1 MPGFSLAQFP
11 RLSGRI
17 TRSCGSQWGCL
28 MTDTRIESIR
38 KALGLTEE
46 ARERNAR
53 HSLDGALIEIE
64 RNGGRA
70 DTDCLQTVKSAQQML
85 ARPVMP

>member
-1 MPGFSLAQFP
+1 
-11 RLSGRI
+11 
-17 TRSCGSQWGCL
+17 

-46 ARERNAR
+46 TRERNAR
-53 HSLDGALIEIE
+53 HNLDGALIEIE

-70 DTDCLQTVKSAQQML
+70 DADCLRTISRVAGQLATVEWIL
-85 ARPVMP
+85 REEDE